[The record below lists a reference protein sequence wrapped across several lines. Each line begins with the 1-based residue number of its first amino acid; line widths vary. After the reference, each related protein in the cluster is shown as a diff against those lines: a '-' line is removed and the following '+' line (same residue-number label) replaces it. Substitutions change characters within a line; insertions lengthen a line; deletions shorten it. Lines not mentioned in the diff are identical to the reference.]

1 MRSINSQLYLSLFA
15 VVAMSACSWL
25 QGMDE
30 IDRRGFLQ
38 QKCADCHSGSDA
50 AGGLDVETLSTD
62 LKQSKSAAV
71 WTRIHDRVANGEM
84 PPKDAGSISD
94 SERSAF
100 VRSTYQWIAQ
110 TQKSNFSKFGRTGT
124 RRLTSLQLERTL
136 HDLLGIDIPI
146 ASEIPVEPRGAEFNT
161 FADGQPMSH
170 FHLEQHLKAVDLAL
184 DELFRRAFV
193 EADDSWTKHFT
204 GQEISRTRDRCREP
218 EFIDEQAVVWSSQL
232 IFYGRLPATTAK
244 SSGWYR
250 VRFQASAIKK
260 PDEHGV
266 WCSVRTGQCVSSAP
280 LLGWGGSFEATNEP
294 REYSLDVWIPKGHM
308 LEIRPH
314 DRTLK
319 QAKFAGGQASN
330 GEAEPQDVAGI
341 GIDWL
346 SMERIH
352 LGATQQELRETCFE
366 GLHFV
371 EEHFGEKNSEALKND
386 RNRTRLRSDNP
397 KSDIRRLVT
406 RFASRA
412 FRRPVV
418 ESDIERYIAFALQN
432 YKETNDLVS
441 ALRSGFRS
449 VLCSPRF
456 IYMEEKTG
464 ELDDYAIAT
473 RLSYFLWN
481 SMPDEKLMQLAA
493 VSKLRDKQVLA
504 SEVNRMLADPRGK
517 QFIPDFTAQ
526 WLELS
531 QLDFTE
537 PDLKLHRDFDAV
549 VQYSMLEETHQ
560 FLQYLLKNNAP
571 VKSILD
577 SELTFLNSRL
587 ARFYGINHSPLS
599 DQPQRYEFKPSDH
612 RIGLLSHGSILKVTA
627 NGTNTS
633 PVLRGVWIA
642 NRILGDAIPPPPEN
656 VPAIEPDVRGAKT
669 IRDQLEKHRSDPS
682 CSSCHVKMDPPGFA
696 LENFDASGKF
706 RSNYLQLN
714 NGKIQPGQ
722 TIDPSYTLAD
732 GRTFKDLKD
741 FVRLT
746 ASQPDKLAKNL
757 AEKLLAYS
765 TGAPIQFAD
774 RDSIRTVVQQSAE
787 DDYGIRTLI
796 QAVVESPTFLTK

>member
-1 MRSINSQLYLSLFA
+1 
-15 VVAMSACSWL
+15 
-25 QGMDE
+25 
-30 IDRRGFLQ
+30 
-38 QKCADCHSGSDA
+38 
-50 AGGLDVETLSTD
+50 
-62 LKQSKSAAV
+62 
-71 WTRIHDRVANGEM
+71 
-84 PPKDAGSISD
+84 
-94 SERSAF
+94 
-100 VRSTYQWIAQ
+100 
-110 TQKSNFSKFGRTGT
+110 
-124 RRLTSLQLERTL
+124 
-136 HDLLGIDIPI
+136 
-146 ASEIPVEPRGAEFNT
+146 
-161 FADGQPMSH
+161 
-170 FHLEQHLKAVDLAL
+170 
-184 DELFRRAFV
+184 
-193 EADDSWTKHFT
+193 
-204 GQEISRTRDRCREP
+204 
-218 EFIDEQAVVWSSQL
+218 
-232 IFYGRLPATTAK
+232 
-244 SSGWYR
+244 
-250 VRFQASAIKK
+250 
-260 PDEHGV
+260 
-266 WCSVRTGQCVSSAP
+266 
-280 LLGWGGSFEATNEP
+280 
-294 REYSLDVWIPKGHM
+294 
-308 LEIRPH
+308 
-314 DRTLK
+314 
-319 QAKFAGGQASN
+319 
-330 GEAEPQDVAGI
+330 
-341 GIDWL
+341 
-346 SMERIH
+346 
-352 LGATQQELRETCFE
+352 
-366 GLHFV
+366 
-371 EEHFGEKNSEALKND
+371 
-386 RNRTRLRSDNP
+386 
-397 KSDIRRLVT
+397 
-406 RFASRA
+406 
-412 FRRPVV
+412 
-418 ESDIERYIAFALQN
+418 
-432 YKETNDLVS
+432 
-441 ALRSGFRS
+441 
-449 VLCSPRF
+449 
-456 IYMEEKTG
+456 MEEKTG

-493 VSKLRDKQVLA
+493 ASKLRDKQVLA

-599 DQPQRYEFKPSDH
+599 DQPQRYDFKPSDH

-656 VPAIEPDVRGAKT
+656 VPAIEPDVRGART

-732 GRTFKDLKD
+732 GRTFKDLRD

-787 DDYGIRTLI
+787 DDYGIRALI

>member
-1 MRSINSQLYLSLFA
+1 MRSFNSPLLPLLSAFLA
-15 VVAMSACSWL
+15 LGSCTSL
-25 QGMDE
+25 HGMDE
-30 IDRRGFLQ
+30 NARRDFLH
-38 QKCADCHSGSDA
+38 QKCADCHSASDA
-50 AGGLDVETLSTD
+50 AGGLDIDGLSLD
-62 LKQSKSAAV
+62 LSNPKAATI

-84 PPKDAGSISD
+84 PPKDSD
-94 SERSAF
+94 ALKVTERSAF
-100 VRSTYQWIAQ
+100 VRSTHQWISE
-110 TQKSNFSKFGRTGT
+110 TQKSHYSKSGRAGT
-124 RRLTSLQLERTL
+124 RRLTNLQLERTL
-136 HDLLGIDIPI
+136 HDLLGIDIPL
-146 ASEIPVEPRGAEFNT
+146 ASEMPVEPRNAEFNT
-161 FADGQPMSH
+161 FADSQAMSH

-193 EADDSWTKHFT
+193 KDDDHWKKHFT

-218 EFIDEQAVVWSSQL
+218 EFIDNQAVVWSSQL

-244 SSGWYR
+244 ASGWYR

-260 PDEHGV
+260 PEDHGV

-294 REYSLDVWIPKGHM
+294 REYSLDIWIPKGHM

-319 QAKFAGGQASN
+319 QARFAGGQAAN
-330 GEAEPQDVAGI
+330 GEAEPQGVAGV

-352 LGATQQELRETCFE
+352 LSPTQHELRNTCFD
-366 GLHFV
+366 GLEFV
-371 EEHFGEKNSEALKND
+371 EEHQSEEANEPSANEKT
-386 RNRTRLRSDNP
+386 RTRLRSSKP
-397 KSDIRRLVT
+397 KSDIRRLIT
-406 RFASRA
+406 QFASRA

-418 ESDIERYIAFALQN
+418 ESEIEKYLAFATQN
-432 YKETNDLVS
+432 FEETNDLVS
-441 ALRSGFRS
+441 ALKGGFRS
-449 VLCSPRF
+449 ILCSPRF
-456 IYMEEKTG
+456 VYFDEKPG
-464 ELDDYAIAT
+464 QLDDYAIAS

-493 VSKLRDKQVLA
+493 DSKLRDKHVLA
-504 SEVNRMLADPRGK
+504 NEVKRMLADPRGK

-531 QLDFTE
+531 QIDFTE
-537 PDLKLHRDFDAV
+537 PDLKLHRDFDVV
-549 VQYSMLEETHQ
+549 VQYSMLEETHR
-560 FLQYLLKNNAP
+560 FLQHLLQNNSPIKNL
-571 VKSILD
+571 LD
-577 SELTFLNSRL
+577 AEHTFLNSRL
-587 ARFYGINHSPLS
+587 ARFYGIDYSQLN
-599 DQPQRYEFKPSDH
+599 DQSQRYTLKPSDH

-642 NRILGDAIPPPPEN
+642 NRILGDTIPPPPEN

-682 CSSCHVKMDPPGFA
+682 CASCHVKMDPPGFA

-706 RSNYLQLN
+706 RTNYFHLSSGKLLQ
-714 NGKIQPGQ
+714 GQP
-722 TIDPSYTLAD
+722 IDPGYTLAD
-732 GRTFKDLKD
+732 GRTFKDLQD

-746 ASQPDKLAKNL
+746 ASQPNKLAKNF
-757 AEKLLAYS
+757 AEKLLSYG
-765 TGAPIQFAD
+765 TGAAIQFAD
-774 RDSIRTVVQQSAE
+774 REAIREIVEQSANDE
-787 DDYGIRTLI
+787 YGILALI
-796 QAVVESPTFLTK
+796 QTVVESPTFLMK

>member
-1 MRSINSQLYLSLFA
+1 MRSFNGHLHLSLFA
-15 VVAMSACSWL
+15 ILVMSTCSWL
-25 QGMDE
+25 QGMDANALR
-30 IDRRGFLQ
+30 DFLKQ
-38 QKCADCHSGSDA
+38 QCADCHSGSDG
-50 AGGLDVETLSTD
+50 AGGLDVDALNTD
-62 LKQSKSAAV
+62 LTQSRTAAV

-100 VRSTYQWIAQ
+100 VRSTQEWISE
-110 TQKSNFSKFGRTGT
+110 TQKIYFSKFGRAGT
-124 RRLTSLQLERTL
+124 RRLTNLQLERTL

-146 ASEIPVEPRGAEFNT
+146 ASELPVEPRSAEFNT
-161 FADGQPMSH
+161 FAESQAMSH

-184 DELFRRAFV
+184 DELFRRSFV
-193 EADDSWTKHFT
+193 EADDSWKKHFT

-218 EFIDEQAVVWSSQL
+218 EFIDDQAVVWSSQL

-260 PDEHGV
+260 PDDHGV

-294 REYSLDVWIPKGHM
+294 REYSFDVWIPKGHM

-319 QAKFAGGQASN
+319 QARFAGGQASN
-330 GEAEPQDVAGI
+330 GEAEPQGVAGI

-352 LGATQQELRETCFE
+352 LGSSQQELRDACFE

-371 EEHFGEKNSEALKND
+371 EENFGEKNSEASKNEK
-386 RNRTRLRSDNP
+386 NRTRLRSDSP

-418 ESDIERYIAFALQN
+418 ESDIEKYISFALQN
-432 YKETNDLVS
+432 YEETNDLVS

-456 IYMEEKTG
+456 IFLEEKAG
-464 ELDDYAIAT
+464 ELDDYAIAS

-493 VSKLRDKQVLA
+493 ASKLRDKQMLA
-504 SEVNRMLADPRGK
+504 SEVNRMLEDPRGK

-526 WLELS
+526 WLELN
-531 QLDFTE
+531 QIDFTE
-537 PDLKLHRDFDAV
+537 PDLKLHKDFDAV

-560 FLQYLLKNNAP
+560 FLEYLFKNNAP

-587 ARFYGINHSPLS
+587 ARFYGIDNSQLS
-599 DQPQRYEFKPSDH
+599 DQPQRYEFKSSDH

-714 NGKIQPGQ
+714 NGKLQTGQ
-722 TIDPSYTLAD
+722 AINPSYTLAD
-732 GRTFKDLKD
+732 GRMFKDLKD

-774 RDSIRTVVQQSAE
+774 RESIRTVVQQSAK

>member
-1 MRSINSQLYLSLFA
+1 MRSFNGLLKLFLSAF
-15 VVAMSACSWL
+15 VVVSTCCL
-25 QGMDE
+25 LHGMD
-30 IDRRGFLQ
+30 DSARRDFL
-38 QKCADCHSGSDA
+38 KKHCADCHSGSNA
-50 AGGLDVETLSTD
+50 EGGLDVDTLNSD
-62 LKQSKSAAV
+62 LTQSRTAAV
-71 WTRIHDRVANGEM
+71 WTRIHDRVADGEM
-84 PPKDAGSISD
+84 PPQDSSSLSD

-100 VRSTYQWIAQ
+100 VRSTHEWITQ
-110 TQKSNFSKFGRTGT
+110 TQKSHFSKFGRAGT
-124 RRLTSLQLERTL
+124 RRLTNLQLERTL

-146 ASEIPVEPRGAEFNT
+146 ASEMPVEPRSDEFST
-161 FADGQPMSH
+161 FAESQAMSH
-170 FHLEQHLKAVDLAL
+170 FHLEQHLKAADLAL
-184 DELFRRAFV
+184 DELFRRVFV
-193 EADDSWTKHFT
+193 EADDSWKEHFT
-204 GQEISRTRDRCREP
+204 GQEISRIRDRCREP
-218 EFIDEQAVVWSSQL
+218 EFIDDQAVVWSSQL

-250 VRFQASAIKK
+250 VRFRASAIKK
-260 PDEHGV
+260 PEEHGV

-294 REYSLDVWIPKGHM
+294 REFSFDVWIPKGHM

-330 GEAEPQDVAGI
+330 GEAEPQGVAGI

-352 LGATQQELRETCFE
+352 FGPTQQELRSSCFE
-366 GLHFV
+366 GLYFV
-371 EEHFGEKNSEALKND
+371 EENFSEKNSEGSKSEK
-386 RNRTRLRSDNP
+386 NRTRLRSDNP
-397 KSDIRRLVT
+397 KSDIRRLVA

-418 ESDIERYIAFALQN
+418 ESDIEKYISFALQN
-432 YKETNDLVS
+432 YEETNDLVN

-449 VLCSPRF
+449 ILCSPRF
-456 IYMEEKTG
+456 IFLEERAG
-464 ELDDYAIAT
+464 ELDHYAIAS

-481 SMPDEKLMQLAA
+481 SMPDEKLMRLAA
-493 VSKLRDKQVLA
+493 ASKLRDKQVLS
-504 SEVNRMLADPRGK
+504 SEVNRMLEDPRGK

-531 QLDFTE
+531 QIDFTE
-537 PDLKLHRDFDAV
+537 PDLKLHKDFDTV

-560 FLQYLLKNNAP
+560 FLEYLLKNNAP

-577 SELTFLNSRL
+577 AELTFLNSRL
-587 ARFYGINHSPLS
+587 ARFYGIDHSQLS
-599 DQPQRYEFKPSDH
+599 DQPQRYEFKSSDL

-714 NGKIQPGQ
+714 NGKLQPGQ
-722 TIDPSYTLAD
+722 AINPSYTLAD
-732 GRTFKDLKD
+732 GQMFTDLKD

-746 ASQPDKLAKNL
+746 VSQPDKLAKNL

-774 RDSIRTVVQQSAE
+774 RESIRTVVQQSAK

-796 QAVVESPTFLTK
+796 QAVVASPTFLMK